1 MKYSFCNKLSNF
13 YTLIS
18 HEISSLISEDK
29 YSRSFIHC
37 ARVRYD
43 KDAWKGISR
52 YGLENTGS
60 LKRKVRFDP

>member
-13 YTLIS
+13 YSLIS
-18 HEISSLISEDK
+18 HEISGLISEDK

-43 KDAWKGISR
+43 EDA
-52 YGLENTGS
+52 LEGN
-60 LKRKVRFDP
+60 F